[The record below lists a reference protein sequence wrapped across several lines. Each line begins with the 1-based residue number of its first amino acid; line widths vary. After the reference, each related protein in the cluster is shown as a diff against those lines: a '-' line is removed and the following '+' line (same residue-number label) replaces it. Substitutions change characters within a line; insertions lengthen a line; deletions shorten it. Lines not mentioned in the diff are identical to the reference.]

1 MSRIVFNLSILLLFI
16 SCNRVEQKEV
26 YIPEPKLSP
35 VENYST
41 ETFDEPFFSE
51 NHYGYAQFMKFD
63 SSGKLT
69 YQYPGGLNNQFVD
82 STKYY
87 HSAEVIL
94 QIDTSTY
101 YFRNCTATKNADT
114 IALSFSDNPFSRNH
128 YELKAWKDKSSVS
141 FQYNQNFTITDSSYR
156 PSIYSVVNPGLIF
169 DKKEYAKSDRMKG
182 KLHVTVIGN
191 HTWPKVYTDTA
202 IIYGLF
208 KTVIE

>member
-1 MSRIVFNLSILLLFI
+1 MSRFVFILSILFVFI
-16 SCNRVEQKEV
+16 SCNSVELKQV
-26 YIPEPKLSP
+26 YTPEPKRSA
-35 VENYST
+35 VENYSRDN
-41 ETFDEPFFSE
+41 FNEPFFSE

-87 HSAEVIL
+87 HSAEIIL

-101 YFRNCTATKNADT
+101 YFRNCTAIKTGDT
-114 IALSFSDNPFSRNH
+114 IALSFSDNPFSRTH
-128 YELKAWKDKSSVS
+128 YELKAWKYPSSVR
-141 FQYNQNFTITDSSYR
+141 FVYNQNFSITDSSYK
-156 PSIYSVVNPGLIF
+156 PATYSIADPGLIL
-169 DKKEYAKSDRMKG
+169 DKKNYAKGDRIKG
-182 KLHVTVIGN
+182 KLHVTVVGN

>member
-35 VENYST
+35 VKNYST
-41 ETFDEPFFSE
+41 ENFDEPFFSE

-101 YFRNCTATKNADT
+101 YFRNCTATKTADT
-114 IALSFSDNPFSRNH
+114 IALSFSDNPFSRSH
-128 YELKAWKDKSSVS
+128 YELKAWKDESSVR
-141 FQYNQNFTITDSSYR
+141 FVYNQTFTVTDSSYK
-156 PSIYSVVNPGLIF
+156 PSTYSIADPGLIL
-169 DKKEYAKSDRMKG
+169 DKKNYAKGDFIKG

-191 HTWPKVYTDTA
+191 HTWPKAYTDTA
-202 IIYGLF
+202 IIFGLY

>member
-1 MSRIVFNLSILLLFI
+1 MIRITIILSTLLLFI
-16 SCNRVEQKEV
+16 SCNRVRQKEV
-26 YIPEPKLSP
+26 YTSEPKLSP
-35 VENYST
+35 VQNYST
-41 ETFDEPFFSE
+41 ENFDEQFFSE

-101 YFRNCTATKNADT
+101 YFRNCKAVKNGDT
-114 IALSFSDNPFSRNH
+114 IALSFSDNPFSRSH
-128 YELKAWKDKSSVS
+128 FELKAWKGQSSVN
-141 FQYNQNFTITDSSYR
+141 FQYNQNFTITDSSYK
-156 PSIYSVVNPGLIF
+156 PSTYSVVNPGLIF
-169 DKKEYAKSDRMKG
+169 DKKEYAKGDRMKG

-191 HTWPKVYTDTA
+191 HTWPKVYSDTV

>member
-1 MSRIVFNLSILLLFI
+1 MSRIIFYLSILLLFI

-26 YIPEPKLSP
+26 YISEPKLSP
-35 VENYST
+35 VKNYST
-41 ETFDEPFFSE
+41 EDFDEPFFSE

-87 HSAEVIL
+87 HSAEIIL

-114 IALSFSDNPFSRNH
+114 IALSFSDNPFSRSR
-128 YELKAWKDKSSVS
+128 YELKAMKDQSSVR
-141 FQYNQNFTITDSSYR
+141 FVYNQNFSVTDSSFK
-156 PSIYSVVNPGLIF
+156 PATYSVADPVLIL
-169 DKKEYAKSDRMKG
+169 DKKEYAKGDRIKG

-191 HTWPKVYTDTA
+191 HTWPKIYTDTA